1 MGIIPYDMKDYKNE
15 QEIENKEINQN
26 KLNIYVIG
34 NIQKINNFENNEIHM
49 TNKDNKSMDLEEDFE
64 YPLYNWIYLKDNYS
78 ENHMETIKNDIIKKY
93 KNKDNCNMCLILADN
108 ETNIGN
114 IYASLSNFL
123 NKTNKIY
130 RPFILLACKK
140 NDNEIKEKNSVDNN
154 DNKLK
159 EGLNSN
165 IQMDVEI
172 KKEDNNNSE
181 QKLEDNNAMKNLN
194 DNKLISSNY
203 LEIIYYKEGNY
214 SEIKNKIYSLY
225 CYFNNIGDI
234 YSIINEMLGQSKI
247 YLDDKNKN
255 GYKAGYKA
263 TINVLVIGRPGG
275 GKSTLINLLLNENKA
290 RVGIGMSITKLYSKY
305 IHREYPIAFI
315 DTPGFENTDDL
326 NRMIGFIDQSNIF
339 FGDGKNKIHLILY
352 IINSCGGR
360 CFTGEETK
368 LIKHIYK
375 NTKIPIFFICTR
387 AECKNNADE
396 FKEIIKVN
404 LFQEFKEKAELLTK
418 NIFCCQLLNESDGKI
433 KQFGV
438 DEILQKIVNYFKVEI
453 INIKSIKVNFIYKQ
467 FILKSNEP
475 IYHQI
480 LLSSLNNYESFEKYL
495 VSLSDYIIEN
505 YKNLAKQEEQKKK
518 NSDKGKAHKLFY
530 KISNDIINNLL
541 VKHLAYELDGDYS
554 EENINNIISNFTIIE
569 KNKLSNINNKKIKDE
584 NIKSNEAKTEKL
596 GIYVKNI
603 LFDNLKKKGIN
614 NYFDEIIDYY
624 EKAIDSFNNL
634 NKN

>member
-1 MGIIPYDMKDYKNE
+1 MGIIPYDMKDYKTE
-15 QEIENKEINQN
+15 QEKENKEININ

-34 NIQKINNFENNEIHM
+34 NIQEINNFKNNNEIYILI
-49 TNKDNKSMDLEEDFE
+49 NKDNKSMDLEEDFE
-64 YPLYNWIYLKDNYS
+64 YPLYNWIFLKDNYS
-78 ENHMETIKNDIIKKY
+78 ENHMEIIKNDIIKKY
-93 KNKDNCNMCLILADN
+93 KNKDDCNVCLILEDN
-108 ETNIGN
+108 ETNIEN

-123 NKTNKIY
+123 NKTCKIY

-172 KKEDNNNSE
+172 KKEDNNNNSK

-194 DNKLISSNY
+194 DKKLITSKY

-234 YSIINEMLGQSKI
+234 YSIINEMLGQSKN
-247 YLDDKNKN
+247 YLDEKNKN
-255 GYKAGYKA
+255 VYKA
-263 TINVLVIGRPGG
+263 TINILVIGRPGG

-290 RVGIGMSITKLYSKY
+290 REGIGMSITKLYSKY

-315 DTPGFENTDDL
+315 DTPGFESTDDL

-352 IINSCGGR
+352 VINSCNER
-360 CFTGEETK
+360 CFIGEEIK
-368 LIKHIYK
+368 LIKHINK

-387 AECKNNADE
+387 AQYKNYADE
-396 FKEIIKVN
+396 FREVIK
-404 LFQEFKEKAELLTK
+404 LKIFQDFKEKAELLTK
-418 NIFCCQLLNESDGKI
+418 NIFCCQLLNESDGKF

-438 DEILQKIVNYFKVEI
+438 NEILQRIVNYFKVEI
-453 INIKSIKVNFIYKQ
+453 INIKFIKENLKYKQ
-467 FILKSNEP
+467 FILKNNEP

-480 LLSSLNNYESFEKYL
+480 LLSSLNNYESFENYL
-495 VSLSDYIIEN
+495 ISLSDSIIEN

-518 NSDKGKAHKLFY
+518 NYEKGKVHKIFY
-530 KISNDIINNLL
+530 RISNDKINNLL

-569 KNKLSNINNKKIKDE
+569 KNNANNINNKKIKDD

-596 GIYVKNI
+596 GKYVRNI